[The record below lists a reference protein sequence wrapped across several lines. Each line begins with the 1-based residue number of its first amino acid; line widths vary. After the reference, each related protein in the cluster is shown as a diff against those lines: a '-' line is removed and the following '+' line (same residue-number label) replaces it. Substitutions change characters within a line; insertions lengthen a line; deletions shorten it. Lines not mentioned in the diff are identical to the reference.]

1 MPNNG
6 LVTPMPSTSP
16 RAETFT
22 RHRRSH
28 VVRRSLVAVLATNL
42 VLTACSTS
50 DLLDVQVPNSVP
62 DDIYNNPAFAT
73 LMVNSVIGD
82 FECAFGSFVVA
93 EGLLTDEL
101 HDSALNNGNW
111 NMDRRDNAF
120 TSGFYGT
127 NSCTTVT
134 GVYTPLSTARGEAD
148 AAIQRL
154 SGWTVAQVPNIKTLE
169 AQANLYSGF
178 SYATLGMSMCQAAFD
193 KGPLVNQMGMFALA
207 EQRFTTASAAA
218 QAASLTNVLN
228 AASAGRARVR
238 LYQRN
243 TAGAIA
249 DAQLVPVGFVFN
261 AAMDA
266 TNARRFN
273 HIYTAISTS
282 GALTVEPTA
291 RTLAT
296 ETGQVDPRSA
306 TIRLNTAPADGLNQI
321 YIPTKY
327 NAASLAA
334 GQSIPQPITRY
345 AEAQLILA
353 EAQGGANAVNVIN
366 TMRAAASLTPYSGP
380 TDAASIKTL
389 IASERQRVLFLEGY
403 RGYDIERL
411 NLALVPA
418 VGSPYLQGGVYGG
431 TVCFPLPDIEK
442 NNNPN
447 VVTSE
452 IITGVRGEFTA
463 P

>member
-1 MPNNG
+1 MPQK
-6 LVTPMPSTSP
+6 
-16 RAETFT
+16 RI
-22 RHRRSH
+22 RRY
-28 VVRRSLVAVLATNL
+28 RRTLVATLAAG
-42 VLTACSTS
+42 VFVAACSTS
-50 DLLDVQVPNSVP
+50 DMLDVQVPNSVP

-93 EGLLTDEL
+93 EGLLVDEF

-120 TSGFYGT
+120 TSGFYGV

-134 GVYTPLSTARGEAD
+134 GLYTPLSTARGEAD
-148 AAIQRL
+148 AAIARL
-154 SGWTVAQVPNIKTLE
+154 NGWTTAQVPNLE
-169 AQANLYSGF
+169 ALKAQANLYAGF
-178 SYATLGMSMCQAAFD
+178 SYATLGMAMCQAAFD
-193 KGPLVNQMGMFALA
+193 KGPLVSQLGMFALA
-207 EQRFTTASAAA
+207 EKRFTDAITSA

-228 AASAGRARVR
+228 AAYAGRARVR
-238 LYQRN
+238 LYQHN
-243 TAGAIA
+243 NAGAIA
-249 DAQLVPVGFVFN
+249 DAQLVPAGFVFN

-266 TNARRFN
+266 TNARRYN

-282 GALTVEPTA
+282 GALTVEPTSRA
-291 RTLAT
+291 LTT

-306 TIRLNTAPADGLNQI
+306 TVRLTVAPADGINQI
-321 YIPTKY
+321 YIPTKF

-353 EAQGGANAVNVIN
+353 EAQGGASAVTIINA
-366 TMRAAASLTPYSGP
+366 MRAAANLNPYAGP
-380 TDAASIKTL
+380 TDATSIKTL
-389 IASERQRVLFLEGY
+389 IASERQRVLFAEGY
-403 RGYDIERL
+403 RAFDIERL
-411 NLALVPA
+411 NLPLVPA

-431 TVCFPLPDIEK
+431 TVCFPVPDIEK

-447 VVTSE
+447 IVAAE
-452 IITGVRGEFTA
+452 IISGVRGEFT
-463 P
+463 PP

>member
-1 MPNNG
+1 MRY
-6 LVTPMPSTSP
+6 TST
-16 RAETFT
+16 RDETFIWYRRT
-22 RHRRSH
+22 RA
-28 VVRRSLVAVLATNL
+28 VRRTLISALAAGLFT
-42 VLTACSTS
+42 TACNTS
-50 DLLDVQVPNSVP
+50 DMLDVQAPNSVP
-62 DDIYNNPAFAT
+62 VDIYADPAFAT

-148 AAIQRL
+148 AAIERL

-178 SYATLGMSMCQAAFD
+178 SYAALGMAMCQAAFD
-193 KGPLVNQMGMFALA
+193 KGPLVNQLGIFALA
-207 EQRFTTASAAA
+207 EQRFTAAIAAA

-228 AASAGRARVR
+228 AAYAGRARVR
-238 LYQRN
+238 LYQHN

-249 DAQLVPVGFVFN
+249 DAQLVPAGFVFN

-273 HIYTAISTS
+273 HIYSAISTS
-282 GALTVEPTA
+282 GALTVETTA
-291 RTLAT
+291 RALTT

-321 YIPTKY
+321 WIPTKY
-327 NAASLAA
+327 NAATLTA

-353 EAQGGANAVNVIN
+353 EAQGGTSAANIIN
-366 TMRAAASLTPYSGP
+366 TMRAAVSLTPYTGP
-380 TDAASIKTL
+380 TDAASIKAL

-403 RGYDIERL
+403 RAFDIERL

-431 TVCFPLPDIEK
+431 TVCFPVPDIEK

-447 VVTSE
+447 IVAAE
-452 IITGVRGEFTA
+452 IITGVRGEFT
-463 P
+463 PP

>member
-1 MPNNG
+1 MRY
-6 LVTPMPSTSP
+6 TST
-16 RAETFT
+16 RDETFIWYRRT
-22 RHRRSH
+22 RA
-28 VVRRSLVAVLATNL
+28 VRRTLISALAAGLFT
-42 VLTACSTS
+42 TACNTS
-50 DLLDVQVPNSVP
+50 DMLDVQAPNSVP
-62 DDIYNNPAFAT
+62 VDIYADPAFAT

-148 AAIQRL
+148 AAIERL

-178 SYATLGMSMCQAAFD
+178 SYAALGMAMCQAAFD
-193 KGPLVNQMGMFALA
+193 KGPLVNQLGIFALA
-207 EQRFTTASAAA
+207 EQRFTAAIAAA

-228 AASAGRARVR
+228 AAYAGRARVR
-238 LYQRN
+238 LYQHN
-243 TAGAIA
+243 ATGAIA
-249 DAQLVPVGFVFN
+249 DAQLVPSGFVFN

-273 HIYTAISTS
+273 HVYTPISTS
-282 GALTVEPTA
+282 GTLTVEPTA
-291 RTLAT
+291 RALAT

-321 YIPTKY
+321 YIPVKY

-334 GQSIPQPITRY
+334 GQAIPQPIARY

-353 EAQGGANAVNVIN
+353 EAQGGSNAVTIIN
-366 TMRAAASLTPYSGP
+366 TMRAAASLNPYTGP
-380 TDAASIKTL
+380 TDAAAIKAL
-389 IASERQRVLFLEGY
+389 IASERQRVLFVEGF
-403 RGYDIERL
+403 RAYDIERL
-411 NLALVPA
+411 NLAMVPA

-447 VVTSE
+447 IVPGE
-452 IITGVRGEFTA
+452 IITGVRGEFT
-463 P
+463 PP